1 MAILKYLLPALA
13 ASRLAF
19 ADSNKCDGT
28 KNPITIQ
35 NQGDAGAL
43 SSCETVKGDI
53 EIAEHTT
60 GGISL
65 DGVREITGSLTAIG
79 AANLS
84 SLSAPDLESIGKTF
98 KLNGLITLTTLSFGS
113 LTEVGAIDWAALPN
127 LQALSFAK
135 GVSKAGSVSITNT
148 GLTSLNGISL
158 DTVGDFDITANPA
171 LSEVNVNDITNC
183 TGLLNFAANS
193 EKLKVSLPNLQS
205 GRNMT
210 FRNTSSVSI
219 PSLKSLTGQLG
230 LFGNYFEDFAAPNL
244 TTVGDLV
251 FDNNDALT
259 NISLPVLKTVNGG
272 FQISKNEKL
281 KEITGI
287 PKLETVTGALDFS
300 GNFDKV
306 DLPSLKQVKGGFN
319 MQSKGTFDC
328 SDFKSLRENDVIKG
342 TFTCESNVPNPT
354 TKDGASGTSSD
365 SSSTSTGAAVQNL
378 ANVPAMGLA
387 AILGALL
394 QLAM

>member
-1 MAILKYLLPALA
+1 M
-13 ASRLAF
+13 
-19 ADSNKCDGT
+19 
-28 KNPITIQ
+28 
-35 NQGDAGAL
+35 
-43 SSCETVKGDI
+43 
-53 EIAEHTT
+53 
-60 GGISL
+60 
-65 DGVREITGSLTAIG
+65 
-79 AANLS
+79 S

-300 GNFDKV
+300 GNFDK
-306 DLPSLKQVKGGFN
+306 
-319 MQSKGTFDC
+319 
-328 SDFKSLRENDVIKG
+328 
-342 TFTCESNVPNPT
+342 
-354 TKDGASGTSSD
+354 
-365 SSSTSTGAAVQNL
+365 
-378 ANVPAMGLA
+378 
-387 AILGALL
+387 
-394 QLAM
+394 

>member
-193 EKLKVSLPNLQS
+193 EKLKV
-205 GRNMT
+205 
-210 FRNTSSVSI
+210 
-219 PSLKSLTGQLG
+219 
-230 LFGNYFEDFAAPNL
+230 
-244 TTVGDLV
+244 
-251 FDNNDALT
+251 
-259 NISLPVLKTVNGG
+259 
-272 FQISKNEKL
+272 
-281 KEITGI
+281 
-287 PKLETVTGALDFS
+287 
-300 GNFDKV
+300 
-306 DLPSLKQVKGGFN
+306 
-319 MQSKGTFDC
+319 
-328 SDFKSLRENDVIKG
+328 
-342 TFTCESNVPNPT
+342 
-354 TKDGASGTSSD
+354 
-365 SSSTSTGAAVQNL
+365 
-378 ANVPAMGLA
+378 
-387 AILGALL
+387 
-394 QLAM
+394 